1 MQKFVGQFPEWF
13 IEEMIKASADDF
25 TDSPG

>member
-13 IEEMIKASADDF
+13 IEEMIKASAEDF
-25 TDSPG
+25 TD